1 MDYGLPQIAPWFSIG
16 FMISTWFLQ
25 RFYSCPRD
33 PLRISWI
40 RRNGPPPQSVMVQ
53 KTPAYDARS
62 PQISNKYQIHIT
74 LSLPWW
80 MIFIIWWIYWILLTI
95 IEYYW
100 ILILD
105 DTGSDLLILICSLTF
120 VLSFHFLQFL
130 DLDCKKTCPNC
141 PIMAWGDS
149 LESSCLAL
157 RIKGLVCAS
166 PSVPAWHGKDPQH
179 KIIPYPSDH
188 RCRAARDAA
197 SGLVSQM

>member
-1 MDYGLPQIAPWFSIG
+1 MVQHWLHDFY
-16 FMISTWFLQ
+16 MISAAILQ
-25 RFYSCPRD
+25 LSKGSLKDLVD
-33 PLRISWI
+33 PEKRSSSAVS
-40 RRNGPPPQSVMVQ
+40 NG
-53 KTPAYDARS
+53 AEDACIYDARS